1 MTLAFVSVT
10 EEVLILPEGEFVLRD
25 GVFIEGTGELQTIR
39 LSVPSLWTEVA
50 TVAVLLP
57 ENPDSDAE
65 MIDGRDVRH
74 YVLEE
79 IRLIFVKDLG
89 LTFSARL
96 NPWKC
101 CPSATR
107 WSCGSTR
114 RRCPAATEYRLR
126 RPGR

>member
-79 IRLIFVKDLG
+79 IRLIFVKDLNLFG
-89 LTFSARL
+89 AVESVEVLPQRYTMELWLDEETMS
-96 NPWKC
+96 C
-101 CPSATR
+101 CN
-107 WSCGSTR
+107 
-114 RRCPAATEYRLR
+114 
-126 RPGR
+126 